1 MIAYLEKETKLQ
13 YLGIES
19 PDYYSEN
26 PHASVVRTASPVSCT
41 AREIGP
47 ISKLLKDRLP
57 QSKFLGLGIGG
68 GAEMRYFQ
76 NATRSREAMAYV
88 VRKMFKHF
96 AEVAFLRQSQQIA
109 GGRALVARLARA
121 LIDLGTPIWSSSP
134 IERLITKDGMVLGAK
149 VRTPRG
155 LMRVFARYGV
165 VLACGGFGHDIARR
179 EQVFPAS
186 AARARNPTSAGNTG
200 DGIRISEEAG
210 GVFGGG
216 SQPAAWMPVSA
227 IPGSRGAE
235 GVAVHLTDS
244 QRPGFIAVLRNGR
257 RFANESQ
264 DYHQFTGHL
273 IASCKD
279 STEALAWIVGDRKAL
294 RRWGLGMVRP
304 FPLPHGAYLRS
315 GYLLR
320 GRTIREL
327 ALNAQIDEVQLE
339 ETVRSFNAYAVQG
352 VDPEF
357 GRGGRIYDTYHGDA
371 AVHPN
376 RCLAPLTQAPFF
388 AVRVQAGII
397 GTFAG
402 VKTNAQA
409 RAITARGDVI
419 PGLYVV
425 GNDQA
430 NVFAG
435 FYPGGG
441 ATLGPAMTFGY
452 IAGKHLAQEV
462 CRSRSNNGLIQSAEA
477 KAAT

>member
-1 MIAYLEKETKLQ
+1 M
-13 YLGIES
+13 
-19 PDYYSEN
+19 
-26 PHASVVRTASPVSCT
+26 
-41 AREIGP
+41 
-47 ISKLLKDRLP
+47 
-57 QSKFLGLGIGG
+57 
-68 GAEMRYFQ
+68 
-76 NATRSREAMAYV
+76 
-88 VRKMFKHF
+88 
-96 AEVAFLRQSQQIA
+96 
-109 GGRALVARLARA
+109 
-121 LIDLGTPIWSSSP
+121 
-134 IERLITKDGMVLGAK
+134 
-149 VRTPRG
+149 
-155 LMRVFARYGV
+155 
-165 VLACGGFGHDIARR
+165 
-179 EQVFPAS
+179 
-186 AARARNPTSAGNTG
+186 
-200 DGIRISEEAG
+200 
-210 GVFGGG
+210 
-216 SQPAAWMPVSA
+216 
-227 IPGSRGAE
+227 
-235 GVAVHLTDS
+235 
-244 QRPGFIAVLRNGR
+244 
-257 RFANESQ
+257 
-264 DYHQFTGHL
+264 
-273 IASCKD
+273 
-279 STEALAWIVGDRKAL
+279 
-294 RRWGLGMVRP
+294 
-304 FPLPHGAYLRS
+304 
-315 GYLLR
+315 R
-320 GRTIREL
+320 GRTIRDL